1 MHLNSNAR
9 FTLIGTLNTWRNSFY
24 AAFIAYNDANIDL
37 RNEFQFLFTSN
48 TQYSSTLATIYT
60 QSYVIFITYFRF
72 FFLLNHMNI
81 PVHLNSKIL
90 AVMKIKNSQKKYH
103 QTSLIDKK
111 KKEKY
116 KHYWYMYYG
125 TS

>member
-1 MHLNSNAR
+1 MH
-9 FTLIGTLNTWRNSFY
+9 
-24 AAFIAYNDANIDL
+24 
-37 RNEFQFLFTSN
+37 
-48 TQYSSTLATIYT
+48 
-60 QSYVIFITYFRF
+60 
-72 FFLLNHMNI
+72 I

-111 KKEKY
+111 KVKKKKEKY